1 MSRKAE
7 KNKTY
12 RGRVVAAFAVI
23 LLMIVL
29 EIVYY
34 GYHMMNNRDNILAA
48 YKDDQ
53 SELVSVLAERLDGLS
68 ENDMVS
74 AIQRSVGVS
83 GSEWAFLIKGD
94 DVIFIKDEATTADL
108 SGMTASGLEEY
119 MGKNDGIVSENRIAE
134 SDYIVGMFADRSNLL
149 SSYGVNDFEF
159 YIVIAMI
166 VAFLVL
172 GGMVIEYAGRIGH
185 MGRKVQR
192 LEDELTAR
200 NEKFDEYERLTE
212 SYEEELRQKDIEP
225 ADKRSGRY
233 YDMEVVDSLLSKSTD
248 PELYPITFLFI
259 SVQMGD
265 RYFSRDE
272 IFRIMDF
279 IKGCMGSNHVTAEM
293 SKGNFVVLMYMT
305 DMSTAEQ
312 IRDKMLESWKRTSA
326 NEAGAEIR
334 TELRAVTDGDD
345 PRKVFYG
352 EEMDR

>member
-12 RGRVVAAFAVI
+12 RGRLVAAFAVI

-29 EIVYY
+29 EIVYH
-34 GYHMMNNRDNILAA
+34 GYHMMDNRDNILAA

-53 SELVSVLAERLDGLS
+53 LQTVSILAERLEGLS
-68 ENDMVS
+68 EKDME
-74 AIQRSVGVS
+74 SVINEVVDVS
-83 GSEWAFLIKGD
+83 GSEWAFLTKGD
-94 DVIFIKDEATTADL
+94 DIIFVKDAATTAEL
-108 SGMTASGLEEY
+108 SNMTASGLDEY
-119 MGKNDGIVSENRIAE
+119 MSKQKGIVSATA
-134 SDYIVGMFADRSNLL
+134 IVGSGYVVGIYADRSYVL
-149 SSYGVNDFEF
+149 SAYGANDFEF
-159 YIVIAMI
+159 YIVIAVI
-166 VAFLVL
+166 AVFLVL
-172 GGMVIEYAGRIGH
+172 GGMVIEFAGRIGH
-185 MGRKVQR
+185 MGRKVGR
-192 LEDELTAR
+192 LEAELAAR
-200 NEKFDEYERLTE
+200 NEKFDEYERFTE

-225 ADKRSGRY
+225 ADKRSDRY

-272 IFRIMDF
+272 IFGIMDF
-279 IKGCMGSNHVTAEM
+279 IRGSMKSNHVTAEI
-293 SKGNFVVLMYMT
+293 SKGNFAVLMYMT

-326 NEAGAEIR
+326 NEAGVEIR
-334 TELRAVTDGDD
+334 TELRTVTDGDD

-352 EEMDR
+352 EETNR